1 MIFDFR
7 NLTRSRVEKNFFH
20 RIAKRLVYLQ
30 TALRNFEVSL
40 VLVDNAR
47 IRRLNRKY
55 RREARST
62 DVLSFSL
69 GKPDG
74 NQIAEI
80 FISVEQ
86 ARLQAKEMGH
96 SLKQELS
103 ILFIHGLLHILGY
116 NDRVKEDKIKMFKEQ
131 DKIFKSIKDAF

>member
-7 NLTRSRVEKNFFH
+7 NLTRSKVKKNFFH
-20 RIAKRLVYLQ
+20 GIAKKLVRLQ
-30 TALRNFEVSL
+30 IALRNFEISL

-47 IRRLNRKY
+47 IRRLNREY
-55 RREARST
+55 RGEARIT
-62 DVLSFSL
+62 DVLSFNL
-69 GKPDG
+69 GNPDG

-131 DKIFKSIKDAF
+131 DKIFKSIKDVF

>member
-7 NLTRSRVEKNFFH
+7 NLTRSKVEKNFFH
-20 RIAKRLVYLQ
+20 RIAKRSVHLQ
-30 TALRNFEVSL
+30 TALRNFEISL

-47 IRRLNRKY
+47 IRRLNREY

-62 DVLSFSL
+62 DVLSFNL

-116 NDRVKEDKIKMFKEQ
+116 NDGVKKDKIEMFKEQ
-131 DKIFKSIKDAF
+131 DKIFKSIKDAS

>member
-7 NLTRSRVEKNFFH
+7 NLTRSKVEKDFFH
-20 RIAKRLVYLQ
+20 GIAKRLTHLQ
-30 TALRNFEVSL
+30 TALRNFEISL
-40 VLVDNAR
+40 VLADNAR
-47 IRRLNRKY
+47 IRRLNREY
-55 RREARST
+55 RREAGTT
-62 DVLSFSL
+62 DVLSFNL

-103 ILFIHGLLHILGY
+103 ILFVHGVLHILGY
-116 NDRVKEDKIKMFKEQ
+116 DDETERERRRMFRAQNKIL
-131 DKIFKSIKDAF
+131 KSLGDF